1 MLSSLFQIFIGF
13 SGLMGLL
20 LRFIGPLTVAPTISL
35 VGLSLYE
42 ASSDFAGKFFRGL
55 LGKISNSMTV

>member
-1 MLSSLFQIFIGF
+1 MVSSLFQIFIGF

-35 VGLSLYE
+35 VGLSLYGTS
-42 ASSDFAGKFFRGL
+42 ADFAGKF
-55 LGKISNSMTV
+55 